1 MILYVVYYTLGD
13 TPMSTFIIQPHS
25 VEAVVAITA
34 VKESIEKRKYVHY
47 VKPMGK
53 TSGKG
58 MVSFSHMD
66 ITTDYNKAIEQGFM
80 LPDYWLREQ
89 KNGASN
95 RFKREKEAVCSSA

>member
-1 MILYVVYYTLGD
+1 
-13 TPMSTFIIQPHS
+13 MSTFIIQPHS
-25 VEAVVAITA
+25 IEAVVAITV
-34 VKESIEKRKYVHY
+34 VKDSLEKRKYLHY

-53 TSGKG
+53 TSAKG

-66 ITTDYNKAIEQGFM
+66 ITTDYNKAIEQGFI

-95 RFKREKEAVCSSA
+95 RFKREKEALCSLG

>member
-1 MILYVVYYTLGD
+1 
-13 TPMSTFIIQPHS
+13 MSTFIIQPHS

-34 VKESIEKRKYVHY
+34 VKESIEKRKYIHY

-66 ITTDYNKAIEQGFM
+66 ITTDYNKAIEQGFV
-80 LPDYWLREQ
+80 LPDFWLREQ
-89 KNGASN
+89 KNDASN
-95 RFKREKEAVCSSA
+95 RFKRVKEAVCSSA

>member
-1 MILYVVYYTLGD
+1 
-13 TPMSTFIIQPHS
+13 MSTFIIQPHS

-34 VKESIEKRKYVHY
+34 VKESIEKRKYIHY

>member
-1 MILYVVYYTLGD
+1 
-13 TPMSTFIIQPHS
+13 MSTFIIQPHS
-25 VEAVVAITA
+25 VEAVVAIKA
-34 VKESIEKRKYVHY
+34 VKESIEKRKYIHY

-58 MVSFSHMD
+58 MVSLSHMD

>member
-1 MILYVVYYTLGD
+1 
-13 TPMSTFIIQPHS
+13 MSTFIIQPHS

-34 VKESIEKRKYVHY
+34 VKESIEKRKYLHY

-53 TSGKG
+53 TSDKG

-66 ITTDYNKAIEQGFM
+66 ITTDYNKAIEQGFV
-80 LPDYWLREQ
+80 LPDFWLREQ

-95 RFKREKEAVCSSA
+95 RFKRAKEAVCSSV

>member
-1 MILYVVYYTLGD
+1 
-13 TPMSTFIIQPHS
+13 MSTFVIQPYS

-95 RFKREKEAVCSSA
+95 RFKREKEAVCSSV

>member
-1 MILYVVYYTLGD
+1 VILYVVYYTLGG

-95 RFKREKEAVCSSA
+95 RFKREKEAVCSSV

>member
-1 MILYVVYYTLGD
+1 
-13 TPMSTFIIQPHS
+13 MSTFAIQPHD
-25 VEAVVAITA
+25 VEAAVAITA
-34 VKESIEKRKYVHY
+34 VKESIEKRKYIHY

>member
-1 MILYVVYYTLGD
+1 
-13 TPMSTFIIQPHS
+13 MSTFIIQPHS

-95 RFKREKEAVCSSA
+95 RFKRVKEAVCSSA

>member
-1 MILYVVYYTLGD
+1 
-13 TPMSTFIIQPHS
+13 MSTFIIQPHS

-95 RFKREKEAVCSSA
+95 RFKREKEAACSSA

>member
-1 MILYVVYYTLGD
+1 
-13 TPMSTFIIQPHS
+13 MSTFIIQPHS

>member
-1 MILYVVYYTLGD
+1 MILYVVYYTLGG

-34 VKESIEKRKYVHY
+34 VKESIEKRKYIHY

>member
-1 MILYVVYYTLGD
+1 
-13 TPMSTFIIQPHS
+13 MSTFIIQPHS

-34 VKESIEKRKYVHY
+34 VKESIDKRKYVHY

>member
-1 MILYVVYYTLGD
+1 
-13 TPMSTFIIQPHS
+13 MSTFAIQPHD
-25 VEAVVAITA
+25 VEAVIAIAA
-34 VKESIEKRKYVHY
+34 VKESIEKRKYIHY